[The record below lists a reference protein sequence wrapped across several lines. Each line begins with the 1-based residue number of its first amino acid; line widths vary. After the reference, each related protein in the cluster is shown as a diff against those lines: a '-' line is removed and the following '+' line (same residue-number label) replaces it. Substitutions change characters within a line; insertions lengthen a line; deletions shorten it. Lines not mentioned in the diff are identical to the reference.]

1 VLRGIRTCAVLSG
14 PLPIRSRY
22 NWGLRRLLGHLTAAF
37 HQPLSAPSSVLRNSR
52 HRTSSNAVPGLLS
65 NRRRAWPIVFRR
77 VPNRLEQGYPSFV
90 SSPWITR
97 SGTLIRPL
105 SLTGDIQPQTRIAK
119 TRCTSTPSHWPSA
132 LRLLPHRSTTASP
145 CCAPTPSPPES
156 VRRHSG
162 PATTTPVRL
171 NAIHDLDV
179 ESSPVSHLL
188 STRHRERPC
197 KTPVSTCPTIPQ
209 LGGCSPRPHK
219 WAPFPLRR
227 KHTSSSHVR
236 PRKVR
241 PVLTRPVLYPVLT
254 ELLRL
259 CLCR

>member
-1 VLRGIRTCAVLSG
+1 
-14 PLPIRSRY
+14 
-22 NWGLRRLLGHLTAAF
+22 LLGHLTAAF

-52 HRTSSNAVPGLLS
+52 HHTSSNAVPGLLS

-105 SLTGDIQPQTRIAK
+105 SLTGDVQPQTRIAK
-119 TRCTSTPSHWPSA
+119 TRCTSTASHWPSA
-132 LRLLPHRSTTASP
+132 LRLLPHASLDDSVSSLRADALATRE
-145 CCAPTPSPPES
+145 C
-156 VRRHSG
+156 VRRDSG
-162 PATTTPVRL
+162 PTTTRPVRL

-209 LGGCSPRPHK
+209 LGGCSLRPHR
-219 WAPFPLRR
+219 WAPFHLRR
-227 KHTSSSHVR
+227 KRISSSHVR

-241 PVLTRPVLYPVLT
+241 PVLTCSGSTPRSD
-254 ELLRL
+254 RAS
-259 CLCR
+259 